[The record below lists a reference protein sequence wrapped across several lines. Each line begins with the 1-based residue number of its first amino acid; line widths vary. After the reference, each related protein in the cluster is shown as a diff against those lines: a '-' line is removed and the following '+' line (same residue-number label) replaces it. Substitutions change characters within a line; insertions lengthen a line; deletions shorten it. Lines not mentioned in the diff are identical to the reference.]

1 MKTTALISLIVLAF
15 FFLMACNKKE
25 DSKKETQEQ
34 TVSKSIYSLN
44 SENAPYDEKNMKAN
58 RVPAPAPPNGML
70 ESKMG
75 QQSMV
80 LQNFMLSL
88 SGDIHFETRD
98 ILKTMR
104 VLENAIFKLNGYVSL
119 NQLENGYQKTEKE
132 IVMGDSVLIRKHYK
146 RSSTLNIH
154 IPIAHF
160 DSLMQCINQEAIFV
174 DQRNLTATAQR
185 IQFLRSQK
193 SETQLIRW
201 LSLLK
206 ESNLKSP
213 NVTSTEKSQAE
224 LIRDEISNA
233 DDAAITIE
241 EIKQKID
248 FAQLSLRIY
257 EAPYIRE
264 TKQLRSTVEQQDG
277 FFAKAWQ
284 SITKGWEGISAFLIQ
299 LLIIWPI
306 FILLGIGI
314 YAFRKWRKT
323 KTDQQNKID

>member
-1 MKTTALISLIVLAF
+1 MKPSALFSSVIVVLF
-15 FFLMACNKKE
+15 SLMACHEKE
-25 DSKKETQEQ
+25 SAKDEKQKATISE
-34 TVSKSIYSLN
+34 ILYSSESAN
-44 SENAPYDEKNMKAN
+44 SRYDEKNMQAN
-58 RVPAPAPPNGML
+58 RVPAPAPPDGML

-75 QQSMV
+75 QQSIV
-80 LQNFMLSL
+80 LQNLMLSL
-88 SGDIHFETRD
+88 SGDIHFETKD
-98 ILKTMR
+98 ILKTMQ

-132 IVMGDSVLIRKHYK
+132 ILVGDSVLIRKHYK
-146 RSSTLNIH
+146 RSSTLKIH

-201 LSLLK
+201 LSILK
-206 ESNLKSP
+206 ETNLKSP
-213 NVTSTEKSQAE
+213 NLASNEKSPAE

-277 FFAKAWQ
+277 FFSKAWQ

-306 FILLGIGI
+306 LILLGISI
-314 YAFRKWRKT
+314 YAFKKWRK
-323 KTDQQNKID
+323 NKNRPTE